1 MSQSTSVLRR
11 NGFTFKQF
19 FVAHDRCAMKVGTDG
34 ILLGA
39 WAPVAGVKRCLDIG
53 AGSGLLALMLAQ
65 RTDDSVMIDAVEL
78 ESEAAA
84 QAQENIN
91 QSPWAER
98 INVHTAD
105 IQQWITQQTVRF
117 DLIISNPPYYQ
128 QGVECST
135 PQREQARYTTTLDHP
150 SLLTCAAECIT
161 EEGFFCV
168 VLPEQIGNGFT
179 ELALSMGWHLRLRT
193 DVAENEARLP
203 HRVLLAFSPQAG
215 ECFSHSWAR
224 PELFRS
230 VYGADPGF
238 LSVYVMIAGGKD
250 RRTGM
255 GEQFRII
262 QREMQPPTLFT
273 HHCTANNQLGN
284 LYQITQL
291 QQII

>member
-1 MSQSTSVLRR
+1 MSQSTSVFRR

-105 IQQWITQQTVRF
+105 ILQWITQQTVRF

-128 QGVECST
+128 QGVECAT
-135 PQREQARYTTTLDHP
+135 PQREQARYTTTLDPP

-215 ECFSHSWAR
+215 ECFSDRLVIRGPDQNYSEAYTALTQAFY
-224 PELFRS
+224 LF
-230 VYGADPGF
+230 
-238 LSVYVMIAGGKD
+238 M
-250 RRTGM
+250 
-255 GEQFRII
+255 
-262 QREMQPPTLFT
+262 
-273 HHCTANNQLGN
+273 
-284 LYQITQL
+284 
-291 QQII
+291 

>member
-1 MSQSTSVLRR
+1 MDLLLNSFCCSRSLCDESG
-11 NGFTFKQF
+11 NGW
-19 FVAHDRCAMKVGTDG
+19 H
-34 ILLGA
+34 LLGA

-65 RTDDSVMIDAVEL
+65 RTSDSVIIDAVEL

-128 QGVECST
+128 QGVECAT

-161 EEGFFCV
+161 EEGFSAWCC
-168 VLPEQIGNGFT
+168 Q
-179 ELALSMGWHLRLRT
+179 SRL
-193 DVAENEARLP
+193 VI
-203 HRVLLAFSPQAG
+203 VLLNW
-215 ECFSHSWAR
+215 H
-224 PELFRS
+224 
-230 VYGADPGF
+230 
-238 LSVYVMIAGGKD
+238 
-250 RRTGM
+250 
-255 GEQFRII
+255 
-262 QREMQPPTLFT
+262 
-273 HHCTANNQLGN
+273 
-284 LYQITQL
+284 
-291 QQII
+291 